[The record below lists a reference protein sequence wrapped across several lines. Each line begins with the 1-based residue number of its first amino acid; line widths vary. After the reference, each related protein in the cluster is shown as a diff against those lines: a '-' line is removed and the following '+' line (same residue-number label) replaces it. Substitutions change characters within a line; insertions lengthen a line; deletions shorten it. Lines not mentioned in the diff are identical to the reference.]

1 MEINIRNFQCIR
13 KADIVIEPGLTVLI
27 GSSNHGKSALFRAIE
42 AAVYNK
48 SSDSQIT
55 AGQTVML
62 VKYTHEGHS
71 FTFKRDS
78 SRGSKVAYQ
87 IDNDVYTKPGRS
99 QLPLIAEIFGFGE
112 VQVLANKEHL
122 NFWKQMKFPFLLDR
136 TGSQLF
142 EFFILFRRSSFR
154 SF

>member
-1 MEINIRNFQCIR
+1 M
-13 KADIVIEPGLTVLI
+13 
-27 GSSNHGKSALFRAIE
+27 FRAIE

-62 VKYTHEGHS
+62 VSIHEGHS

-99 QLPLIAEIFGFGE
+99 QLPLIG
-112 VQVLANKEHL
+112 
-122 NFWKQMKFPFLLDR
+122 
-136 TGSQLF
+136 
-142 EFFILFRRSSFR
+142 
-154 SF
+154 